1 MAEKVIVKSTNDLNG
16 AQFENAATEATLKR
30 LVDLIEKQ
38 KPGSG
43 NAVKDAA
50 KKAKDQGID
59 PKIVKEANDSFSQ
72 VGNANKKAVSDLN
85 NSAKDTNSAF
95 SKINNSTK
103 IAGANLEKS
112 SNESSGIF
120 GKMGG
125 MAAKAASGIG
135 GLAVDLVKFAA
146 SGPLALLGTGIGL
159 LTSSITD
166 SMKALEATGSVGAG
180 FNGSLLELNKAAAS
194 AGMNLND
201 YSAFVKQN
209 AQVMANLG
217 GTATDGA
224 KRMGMLAKDL
234 RNSEVGQQMA
244 AMGISAGSMNNA
256 MADYITMQAQSG
268 KLQGKNNKELTQGAG
283 DYLKNLS
290 ELSKLT
296 GQSVDE
302 LSKGIEAQQRDERV
316 AALTLDM
323 STEAATKF
331 KEQMTKL
338 AAVSPGLADA
348 FKDGMIGLGNNPV
361 WNQLKSI
368 SPELDNLAQDFK
380 KGNINQDQFN
390 EALSKLGP
398 EMQAKLKDMN
408 AAGRIGNE
416 EFAKMGVI
424 LGQLNQN
431 SNLYSKEAQE
441 RAKKEAAIS
450 EPFTKAIMNLN
461 SAFDSLWSDIKMAF
475 LQNSTFKKIGDG
487 MGWVAEKIM
496 SFKDPLSSF
505 IKGFDPDKA
514 LGGILPKM
522 TDGFMGFIN
531 KMTPTLG
538 NIGSNVL
545 DTVKGMMPSVEK
557 TFNNVLG
564 SVGRLGT
571 SIIDSVSGLN
581 FGELGN
587 TVKDLGS
594 SAFNAASGML
604 PSIENMFKKI
614 IDTFGGM
621 GNSII
626 NMFSKLNL
634 DKIVTTVGKLG
645 SSLFD
650 AFSGML
656 PSFQNM
662 FDKIFGAIG
671 RIGSKIIDM
680 FSGAGTEGVFK
691 KIIDMAGNLG
701 TTIMNVVSNL
711 TPVFEKI
718 VNVVLKIGSSII
730 DIVSSII
737 PKVEKAFNSI
747 VGIIVPYITAL
758 GNFWNSAFSGLNI
771 DGMAKSIKNNFV
783 GVIQI
788 FQDVIDNFIGPI
800 FQTINQNLVKIG
812 PKIGPIFSDLV
823 EIVSDVV
830 GIIGN
835 IIGAVASVL
844 IPILR
849 PVGQFLID
857 AFTPLVDLFGVIT
870 SAVKGIVKL
879 LKGDFDGF
887 ASAMSDTLG
896 GFINYFTS
904 TLGLIVRTMGNILT
918 PFKEA
923 FDDIADMIE
932 TFPLY
937 IKKAVS
943 SILPD
948 WVSSKLGLE
957 TSDDIDKKLAARKKQ
972 MDEAK
977 VAKASD
983 KKDEPKKEDT
993 KTAAA
998 TTATTDQKLAS
1009 LAPDLAKAVKEASDP
1024 SKMSPAQKDQAV
1036 GVSGLNDELK
1046 ATIKALDP
1054 SGKMSN
1060 EQLLKAFVDSKGGP
1074 AGLSNDS
1081 FAQLTQTIAQLNQ
1094 SVKTPA
1100 TSTPQP
1106 PRDYNQVRW
1115 EAEAKQMN
1123 SSNGG
1128 QKEVEVAGDRAVAAA
1143 KAADEAKEAAANQV
1157 ATLNTVSDGIG
1168 KLSGIMMA
1176 ILDLQLQ
1183 QVEAQKDLVNAA
1195 KGRYNVTS

>member
-1 MAEKVIVKSTNDLNG
+1 MVEKVIVKSTNDLNG

-30 LVDLIEKQ
+30 LVDLMEKQ

-43 NAVKDAA
+43 KAVKDAA
-50 KKAKDQGID
+50 QKSKDQGID

-194 AGMNLND
+194 AGMSLND

-268 KLQGKNNKELTQGAG
+268 KLQGKNNKELTAGAG

-398 EMQAKLKDMN
+398 EMQKKLKDMN

-441 RAKKEAAIS
+441 RARKEAAIS

-475 LQNSTFKKIGDG
+475 LQNNTFKKIGDG

-505 IKGFDPDKA
+505 IKNFDPDKA

-538 NIGSNVL
+538 NIGSSVL
-545 DTVKGMMPSVEK
+545 DTVKGMMPSLEK

-564 SVGRLGT
+564 SVGKLGT
-571 SIIDSVSGLN
+571 TIIDSVTGLN
-581 FGELGN
+581 FGKIGDTIKRL
-587 TVKDLGS
+587 VS
-594 SAFNAASGML
+594 SISDSVTGML
-604 PSIENMFKKI
+604 PALQNMFDNLFGGIGRIWTKIVDTVSGSSGNIESIFKKI
-614 IDTFGGM
+614 ID
-621 GNSII
+621 I
-626 NMFSKLNL
+626 
-634 DKIVTTVGKLG
+634 
-645 SSLFD
+645 
-650 AFSGML
+650 
-656 PSFQNM
+656 
-662 FDKIFGAIG
+662 
-671 RIGSKIIDM
+671 
-680 FSGAGTEGVFK
+680 
-691 KIIDMAGNLG
+691 AGNLG
-701 TTIMNVVSNL
+701 TTIMNVFSGL
-711 TPVFEKI
+711 MPTFEK
-718 VNVVLKIGSSII
+718 VWDVVLKIGSSII
-730 DIVSSII
+730 DIVSSIM

-747 VGIIVPYITAL
+747 VGIIVPVISSI
-758 GNFWNSAFSGLNI
+758 GSFFNSAFSGLNI
-771 DGMAKSIKNNFV
+771 DGMTSSIKKNFV
-783 GVIQI
+783 GILQV
-788 FQDVIDNFIGPI
+788 FQDVIDNFFGPI

-812 PKIGPIFSDLV
+812 PKIGPIFNDLV
-823 EIVSDVV
+823 EIISDVA

-835 IIGAVASVL
+835 IVGAVASVL

-857 AFTPLVDLFGVIT
+857 AFTPLVDLFGIIV

-887 ASAMSDTLG
+887 ASAMSETLG

-918 PFKEA
+918 PFKAA

-977 VAKASD
+977 IAKASD
-983 KKDEPKKEDT
+983 NKEEPKKEDT
-993 KTAAA
+993 KTA
-998 TTATTDQKLAS
+998 
-1009 LAPDLAKAVKEASDP
+1009 
-1024 SKMSPAQKDQAV
+1024 
-1036 GVSGLNDELK
+1036 
-1046 ATIKALDP
+1046 TI
-1054 SGKMSN
+1054 STEEFGKTGSI
-1060 EQLLKAFVDSKGGP
+1060 
-1074 AGLSNDS
+1074 
-1081 FAQLTQTIAQLNQ
+1081 IAQLNQ
-1094 SVKTPA
+1094 NQEKFSKEAQDKAKKEAEVSAPDLNETLKATIRALDPTGKMSNDELLKALKDKSAAGAVSNEQYVQMAQMLTQLNQFVKTP
-1100 TSTPQP
+1100 TSSTPQP

-1157 ATLNTVSDGIG
+1157 ATLNTVTDGIT
-1168 KLSGIMMA
+1168 KLNAVMTA
-1176 ILDLQLQ
+1176 ILDLQHQ
-1183 QVEAQKDLVNAA
+1183 QFDAQKDLVNAA